1 MADIFLSYAHE
12 DRQRVAR
19 LADAL
24 QRVLGCEVWWD
35 RRILPGQQF
44 DDTIQ
49 QALENARSVIVV
61 WSSTSVQSRWVRS
74 EAREA
79 VRRNL
84 LVPIM
89 IDRVNLPLEFTA
101 FETADLTAW
110 QGEADHPD
118 FMELADA
125 LTRMVGAAT
134 PPNPPDVDA
143 PRPSAS
149 RSRSIPPPAMSLPN
163 LGYGTWTLRSANDG
177 AFDWSNSVLKFTQQ
191 EPTPDGLALRGT
203 FTWRSNGVLIGTE
216 TVSGHYVARTRA
228 IFLEGESVV
237 DVPNDLG
244 QRLAVGSYSVILA
257 DDERRLIE
265 GTWGSTASNEP
276 GMPGSWEATR

>member
-1 MADIFLSYAHE
+1 MAVIFLSYAHQ
-12 DRQRVAR
+12 DRQRVAP

-24 QRVLGCEVWWD
+24 QRALGCDVWWD

-44 DDTIQ
+44 DETIQ
-49 QALENARSVIVV
+49 QALDAARSVVVV

-101 FETADLTAW
+101 FEAADLTQW
-110 QGEADHPD
+110 PGQADHPD
-118 FMELADA
+118 FIELTDA
-125 LTRMVGAAT
+125 LKHMVAVAGPQQST
-134 PPNPPDVDA
+134 SPGRPVD
-143 PRPSAS
+143 
-149 RSRSIPPPAMSLPN
+149 PPAMSMPN
-163 LGYGTWTLRSANDG
+163 LGFGTWTLRNANDG
-177 AFDWSNSVLKFTQQ
+177 VVDWSNSVLKFSQQ
-191 EPTPDGLALRGT
+191 EPTAEGLALRGT

-216 TVSGHYVARTRA
+216 TVSGYYVARTRT
-228 IFLEGESVV
+228 IFMEGESVA
-237 DVPNDLG
+237 DVPNDQN
-244 QRLAVGSYSVILA
+244 QRLAVGSYSVILS
-257 DDERRLIE
+257 DDERRLIG
-265 GTWGSTASNEP
+265 GTWGSTATHEP